1 MTEQQKALIDRLHN
15 PEWIVPG
22 ATLDT
27 VKAVAD
33 MAAAAKLLE
42 NLLMESGG

>member
-1 MTEQQKALIDRLHN
+1 MNAEQKALIDRLHN

-27 VKAVAD
+27 VKTVAD
-33 MAAAAKLLE
+33 MEAAAKLLE